1 VKTSKEKLTKIMTKA
16 KIYQKEGYSNKE
28 SLKKAWAYYR

>member
-1 VKTSKEKLTKIMTKA
+1 VKTSKEKFKKIMEKSQ
-16 KIYQKEGYSNKE
+16 KYQNEGYSRKE